1 MKTKLLGMLWTLM
14 GVFVL
19 TSCSDDDDDI
29 LASEVPTAVMNAFES
44 KFPSVHQ
51 AEWELNKGYYVAE
64 FRQDGMDVEAWYDN
78 QGSWRMTESDFGRNL
93 TLLPQAVQT
102 TFQSSGYSQW
112 TVDDIDKYECPDKTF
127 YLIEVKKAGQ
137 RDRKLFYSQDG
148 LLLKD
153 VEDKE
158 NDDVLPTISF

>member
-1 MKTKLLGMLWTLM
+1 MALW
-14 GVFVL
+14 GVVGF
-19 TSCSDDDDDI
+19 TGCDDNDDVTN
-29 LASEVPTAVMNAFES
+29 LPEVIENAFND
-44 KFPSVHQ
+44 KFPNATWV
-51 AEWELNKGYYVAE
+51 EWERKAGYYVAE

>member
-1 MKTKLLGMLWTLM
+1 MKSKLLILCLALW
-14 GVFVL
+14 GVVGF
-19 TSCSDDDDDI
+19 TGCDDNDDVTN
-29 LASEVPTAVMNAFES
+29 LPEVIENAFND
-44 KFPSVHQ
+44 KFPDATWV
-51 AEWELNKGYYVAE
+51 EWERKAGYYVAE

>member
-1 MKTKLLGMLWTLM
+1 MGAKIPQQSSPSFGCSCGYTPYYTCAVWGGYDDNKSVDDTQYRFRIWRSIMDRIHDDLEPKKFEMTSSIVKKTVCKETG
-14 GVFVL
+14 
-19 TSCSDDDDDI
+19 
-29 LASEVPTAVMNAFES
+29 
-44 KFPSVHQ
+44 
-51 AEWELNKGYYVAE
+51 
-64 FRQDGMDVEAWYDN
+64 
-78 QGSWRMTESDFGRNL
+78 
-93 TLLPQAVQT
+93 LLPYK
-102 TFQSSGYSQW
+102 G
-112 TVDDIDKYECPDKTF
+112 DDIDKYECPDKTF

>member
-1 MKTKLLGMLWTLM
+1 MALW
-14 GVFVL
+14 GVVGF
-19 TSCSDDDDDI
+19 TGCDDNDDVTN
-29 LASEVPTAVMNAFES
+29 LPEVIENAFND
-44 KFPSVHQ
+44 KFPDATWV
-51 AEWELNKGYYVAE
+51 EWERKAGYYVAE
-64 FRQDGMDVEAWYDN
+64 FQQDGMDVEAWYDN

-93 TLLPQAVQT
+93 TLLPEAVQT

>member
-1 MKTKLLGMLWTLM
+1 MALW
-14 GVFVL
+14 GVVGF
-19 TSCSDDDDDI
+19 TGCDDNDDVTNLSGVI
-29 LASEVPTAVMNAFES
+29 ENAFND
-44 KFPSVHQ
+44 KFPDATWV
-51 AEWELNKGYYVAE
+51 EWERKAGYYVAE

-112 TVDDIDKYECPDKTF
+112 TVDDIDEYECPDKTF

>member
-1 MKTKLLGMLWTLM
+1 MALW
-14 GVFVL
+14 GVVGF
-19 TSCSDDDDDI
+19 TGCDDNDDVTN
-29 LASEVPTAVMNAFES
+29 LPEVIENAFND
-44 KFPSVHQ
+44 KFPNAIWV
-51 AEWELNKGYYVAE
+51 EWERKAGYYVAE

-148 LLLKD
+148 LLKD

>member
-1 MKTKLLGMLWTLM
+1 MALW
-14 GVFVL
+14 GVVGF
-19 TSCSDDDDDI
+19 TGCDDNDDVTN
-29 LASEVPTAVMNAFES
+29 LPEVIENAFND
-44 KFPSVHQ
+44 KFPDATWV
-51 AEWELNKGYYVAE
+51 EWERKAGYYVAE

-127 YLIEVKKAGQ
+127 YLLEVKKAGQ

>member
-1 MKTKLLGMLWTLM
+1 MALW
-14 GVFVL
+14 GVVGF
-19 TSCSDDDDDI
+19 TGCDDNDDVTN
-29 LASEVPTAVMNAFES
+29 LPEVIENAFND
-44 KFPSVHQ
+44 KFPDATWV
-51 AEWELNKGYYVAE
+51 EWERKAGYYVAE

-93 TLLPQAVQT
+93 TLLPEAVQT

>member
-1 MKTKLLGMLWTLM
+1 MALW
-14 GVFVL
+14 GVVGF
-19 TSCSDDDDDI
+19 TGCDDNDDVTN
-29 LASEVPTAVMNAFES
+29 LPEVIENAFND
-44 KFPSVHQ
+44 KFPDATWV
-51 AEWELNKGYYVAE
+51 EWERKAGYYVAE

>member
-1 MKTKLLGMLWTLM
+1 MALW
-14 GVFVL
+14 GVVGF
-19 TSCSDDDDDI
+19 TGCDDNDDVTN
-29 LASEVPTAVMNAFES
+29 LPEVIENAFND
-44 KFPSVHQ
+44 KFPNAIWV
-51 AEWELNKGYYVAE
+51 EWERKAGYYVAE